1 MRTILVVSTLALALL
16 TGCKDKPKRKAPP
29 ANVGSAAAGSGS
41 GSGGMRPAP
50 DLILPRADGTPPKKT
65 TAPHTKADYEKLDK
79 LEYPGFMIEHRTVGD
94 KVFEVRQK
102 TKDHPRMWATV
113 TIQHCLDCVPMQLDK
128 WKAKEEDLKVVMGDL
143 AKVKGV
149 ESEIGVT
156 DLFGATIAYHYYVG
170 AGRPEST
177 GSAAEEGGGGMVYGS
192 AYVAYYN
199 DGVNQIRVIAE
210 YKDDP
215 TTPENM
221 KKLAPKED
229 LRALALSFLDVYT
242 HAW

>member
-1 MRTILVVSTLALALL
+1 MRTLFVVSTLALALV

-29 ANVGSAAAGSGS
+29 ANVGSAAAGS

-65 TAPHTKADYEKLDK
+65 TKPHTKADYEKLDK

-94 KVFEVRQK
+94 NVFEVRHK
-102 TKDHPRMWATV
+102 TKDHPRLWATV
-113 TIQHCLDCVPMQLDK
+113 TIQHCLDCVPMELDK

-143 AKVKGV
+143 AKVKDV
-149 ESEIGVT
+149 ESEIGMT
-156 DLFGATIAYHYYVG
+156 ELAGQPIAYHYYVG
-170 AGRPEST
+170 AGKPPAT
-177 GSAAEEGGGGMVYGS
+177 GSADEEGGGGTVFGNV
-192 AYVAYYN
+192 YVAYYN

-215 TTPENM
+215 TTVESM
-221 KKLAPKED
+221 KKLAPKDD